1 MPVILIVWWQGS
13 VVASAS
19 NWSAVDRRAAPSQPT
34 APAPAWT
41 LSINNGAH
49 STAAPPNV
57 ADSGAWRKRLNH
69 SATTPLAGIP
79 RWQIYNRWTCSKAFL
94 KLLWVNITPLDN
106 NVANIS
112 KTFCCKVFL
121 GPDRFEVA
129 RSSNVYLAFFLNLG
143 NCFMYYLLCGNL

>member
-1 MPVILIVWWQGS
+1 MMARFCCCLDIKLVP
-13 VVASAS
+13 
-19 NWSAVDRRAAPSQPT
+19 VDRRAAPSQPP
-34 APAPAWT
+34 APAPAWA

-57 ADSGAWRKRLNH
+57 ADSGAWRKHLNH

-112 KTFCCKVFL
+112 ETFCCKLFL
-121 GPDRFEVA
+121 GPDRSEVA
-129 RSSNVYLAFFLNLG
+129 RSSNVYLPFFSQFRYLTVL
-143 NCFMYYLLCGNL
+143 CVTYYVVIYKE